1 MTDTNHVRTT
11 RVAYDAGA
19 ERYAGW
25 VGTEINA
32 AMEDPIDRALLAAFV
47 EMVHD
52 RPGGTVADLGC
63 GPGRVAAFLL
73 SGGIEVV
80 GIDVS
85 TEMLIAA
92 STAHPGLPLAQATLA
107 ALPFRD
113 GSLRAAVSWYSIIH
127 TPPDLLDLVWAEL
140 RRVVAQTGHLLI
152 AFQAG
157 GGEALHRDEIFG
169 RPASLTSYRHA
180 PTHVEQS
187 LVEAGFRVHARVVR
201 APALAH
207 ETTPQ
212 AFVIA
217 SLDGPK

>member
-1 MTDTNHVRTT
+1 MTDTNHVSTT

-19 ERYAGW
+19 ERYAEW

-32 AMEDPIDRALLAAFV
+32 EMEAPIDRALLAAFV

-52 RPGGTVADLGC
+52 HPGGTVADLGC
-63 GPGRVAAFLL
+63 GPGRVAAFLT

-85 TEMLIAA
+85 REMLTAA
-92 STAHPGLPLAQATLA
+92 STAHPGVPLAQATLA

-113 GSLRAAVSWYSIIH
+113 GSLRGAVSWYSIIH
-127 TPPDLLDLVWAEL
+127 TPPALLDGVWAEL
-140 RRVVAQTGHLLI
+140 RRVLTQTGHVLI

-169 RPASLTSYRHA
+169 RPASLTSYRHS
-180 PTHVEQS
+180 PTDVEQA
-187 LVEAGFRVHARVVR
+187 LVQAGFRVHAHVVR
-201 APALAH
+201 APPPVH

-217 SLDGPK
+217 SLDG

>member
-32 AMEDPIDRALLAAFV
+32 AMEGPIDRALLAAFA
-47 EMVHD
+47 EMIHD
-52 RPGGTVADLGC
+52 HPGGMVADLGC
-63 GPGRVAAFLL
+63 GPGRVAAFLA
-73 SGGIEVV
+73 SRGIEVV

-85 TEMLIAA
+85 REMLTAA

-127 TPPDLLDLVWAEL
+127 TPPELLDRVWAEL
-140 RRVVAQTGHLLI
+140 QRVVAQTGHLLI

-180 PTHVEQS
+180 PTYVEQS

-201 APALAH
+201 APSLAH

-212 AFVIA
+212 AFFIA

>member
-1 MTDTNHVRTT
+1 
-11 RVAYDAGA
+11 
-19 ERYAGW
+19 
-25 VGTEINA
+25 
-32 AMEDPIDRALLAAFV
+32 MENPIDRALLAAFV

-52 RPGGTVADLGC
+52 HSGGPVADLGC
-63 GPGRVAAFLL
+63 GPGRVAAFLA

-85 TEMLIAA
+85 REMLIVA
-92 STAHPGLPLAQATLA
+92 STAHSGLPLAQATLA

-127 TPPDLLDLVWAEL
+127 TPPELLDRVWAEL
-140 RRVVAQTGHLLI
+140 GRVIAKTGHLLI

-180 PTHVEQS
+180 PTHVEQT
-187 LVEAGFRVHARVVR
+187 LVEAGFRVHARVAR
-201 APALAH
+201 APVLAH

>member
-1 MTDTNHVRTT
+1 MTDANHVRTT

-52 RPGGTVADLGC
+52 HQGGTVADLGC
-63 GPGRVAAFLL
+63 GPGRVAAFLA

-85 TEMLIAA
+85 REMLIAA
-92 STAHPGLPLAQATLA
+92 STAHSSLPLAQATLA

-127 TPPDLLDLVWAEL
+127 TPPELLDRVWAEVG
-140 RRVVAQTGHLLI
+140 RVVAQTGHLLI

-169 RPASLTSYRHA
+169 QPASLTSYRHA